1 MTTRQP
7 DPPEPS
13 SLPPEPGLPSPSPV
27 PPVPHPP
34 QPDPAPIPEPGPPL
48 PEPPLPGLAAYDPAD
63 AAANRH
69 QAPGPLATPSS
80 GEMPRTEGLA
90 FDVKP
95 GSDLTGMPTGDQT
108 PRNPGA
114 EHIEETVRETGES
127 IGLAIPGNRPGPAEE
142 DHRGPASSE

>member
-7 DPPEPS
+7 DPPQPS
-13 SLPPEPGLPSPSPV
+13 PLPPEPGLPSPSPV

-48 PEPPLPGLAAYDPAD
+48 PEPPLPGSAAYGPAD

-69 QAPGPLATPSS
+69 QVPGPLATPSS
-80 GEMPRTEGLA
+80 GEMPRPEGLA

-95 GSDLTGMPTGDQT
+95 GSDLTGMPAGDQI

-114 EHIEETVRETGES
+114 EHTEETVRETGES
-127 IGLAIPGNRPGPAEE
+127 IGLAIPGNGSQDE
-142 DHRGPASSE
+142 DH

>member
-1 MTTRQP
+1 M
-7 DPPEPS
+7 
-13 SLPPEPGLPSPSPV
+13 

-80 GEMPRTEGLA
+80 GQMPRPEGLA

-127 IGLAIPGNRPGPAEE
+127 IGLAIPANRPGPAEE
-142 DHRGPASSE
+142 DHEGPASSE